1 LIWYWYG
8 ICHGNEIRDLA
19 DMESS
24 VELTLSAGFG
34 KKLAIASQVIGDGMW
49 SCVHSLLQ
57 SDGESTDL
65 KRLLILLFSWLMFL
79 QMQVPK
85 LVGDE
90 VRVFQR

>member
-1 LIWYWYG
+1 MIWYWYG
-8 ICHGNEIRDLA
+8 ICHGNEISDLA
-19 DMESS
+19 YMESI
-24 VELTLSAGFG
+24 VEFTLSAGFG